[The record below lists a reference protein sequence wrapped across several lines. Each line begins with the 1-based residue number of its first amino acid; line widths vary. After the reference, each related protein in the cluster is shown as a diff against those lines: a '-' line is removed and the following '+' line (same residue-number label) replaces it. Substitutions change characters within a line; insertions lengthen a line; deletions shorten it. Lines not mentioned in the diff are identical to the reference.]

1 MTVSTIGVSAFLL
14 TLAVS
19 LPVQAVVW
27 ERVADEQ
34 EITVVTANEDGS
46 RRETTIWL
54 VIVSDEGYIRTA
66 RTRWGAN
73 MERDPDVVLRIAGT
87 EYPLKAGRITDDEL
101 FAQVQ
106 KRFREKYGFS
116 DRFTGLFRSLMGGA
130 RIYRMIPRSG

>member
-19 LPVQAVVW
+19 LPVQAVEW

-34 EITVVTANEDGS
+34 EMTVVTTNENGS

-54 VIVSDEGYIRTA
+54 VVVGDEGYIRTA

-87 EYPLKAGRITDDEL
+87 EYALRAERITDDEL
-101 FAQVQ
+101 FDQLQ
-106 KRFREKYGFS
+106 KRIREKYGLS
-116 DRFTGLFRSLMGGA
+116 DRICGLFRSLMGGA

>member
-1 MTVSTIGVSAFLL
+1 MTVSTSGVSTFLL

-19 LPVQAVVW
+19 LPVEAMEW

-34 EITVVTANEDGS
+34 RITVVTTDEDGS

-54 VIVSDEGYIRTA
+54 AVLGDEGYIRTS

-87 EYPLKAGRITDDEL
+87 EYPLRAKRITDDEL
-101 FAQVQ
+101 FEQVQ

-116 DRFTGLFRSLMGGA
+116 DRFSGLLRSLMGGA
-130 RIYRMIPRSG
+130 RIYRMSPRSG